1 MTAALGWAAPYGAA
15 LWLAGCLGC
24 AAVWALPSTAE
35 LRLRSLTAPRGPR
48 PTVHSLWTV
57 LRRRLADRPGR
68 IRRRRLSDCVDV
80 CRAVVAELRC
90 GSAPAT
96 ALAAAVQGA
105 DPLLAAEL
113 ADVAALAEAGHDPVP
128 ALHAASRLPGASGL
142 AGLAV
147 CWQVA
152 AYSGTGLAAVVE
164 RLAEGLAQEDA
175 LRRELDA
182 QLAGPRTTAV
192 LLAGLPVVGLLMAGA
207 LGASPLLFLLTT
219 PVGLGCLVSG
229 TALNAAGLW
238 WTRRMVQRASRTVRT

>member
-1 MTAALGWAAPYGAA
+1 GWAAPYGAA

-24 AAVWALPSTAE
+24 AVAWALPSTAE
-35 LRLRSLTAPRGPR
+35 LRLRSLAAPRGPR
-48 PTVHSLWTV
+48 PTIHSLWTV

-68 IRRRRLSDCVDV
+68 IRRRRLSGCVDV

-96 ALAAAVQGA
+96 ALAAAVRGA

-128 ALHAASRLPGASGL
+128 ALLAA
-142 AGLAV
+142 

-152 AYSGTGLAAVVE
+152 AYSGTGLAAVAE

-192 LLAGLPVVGLLMAGA
+192 LLAGLPVAGLLMAGA
-207 LGASPLLFLLTT
+207 LGASPMLFLLTT

-229 TALNAAGLW
+229 AALNAAGLW
-238 WTRRMVQRASRTVRT
+238 WTRRMVERASRTVRT